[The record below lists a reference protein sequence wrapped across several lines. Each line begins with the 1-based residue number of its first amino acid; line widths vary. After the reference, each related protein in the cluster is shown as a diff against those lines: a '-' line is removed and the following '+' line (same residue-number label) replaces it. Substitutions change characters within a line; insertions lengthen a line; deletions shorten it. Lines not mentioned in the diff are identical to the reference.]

1 VDNSYPTP
9 ALCDA
14 LSERD
19 LRNAYARLYRHAD
32 NLATLVAA
40 LRADLAAV
48 RAARDEWPGREPEY
62 EIPLVPVCADCGK
75 PGELVTTPSGV
86 KVCRDCWMG
95 ENYRER

>member
-1 VDNSYPTP
+1 MDNSYPTP

-40 LRADLAAV
+40 LRA
-48 RAARDEWPGREPEY
+48 ARDEWPGERVEY
-62 EIPLVPVCADCGK
+62 RPRFTGPYSAPVQ
-75 PGELVTTPSGV
+75 P
-86 KVCRDCWMG
+86 
-95 ENYRER
+95 